1 MSLIFRTNNP
11 SGNAL
16 PATMQYFNYF
26 LPTQISGCRLW
37 LDSQDNSTFT
47 FSSGSNIATW
57 LDKSGV
63 GNNATGVSSPVLTAN
78 LINGRQAIATATG
91 PYFTGSISITGNTVT
106 TFAVALTTASLPL
119 GGSDQRLVSLVSGGG
134 VDYGTQD
141 GTIALFNQGNSSWIG
156 TWRVSGPIANSG
168 ITQNVAFLACS
179 KYDGT
184 NGFLWKN
191 GSPGSIASSASSGNF
206 SVTKYGIGNLANPT
220 SEFWRGYIGEVIIY
234 NTSLSDTDRRNVE
247 GYLAQKWG
255 LTASLIAG
263 HPGLT
268 QSLPLGK
275 PGTLSALLSF
285 ISSSSPITSVVLNTI
300 ATYLRDYM
308 SEFRNPSFFG
318 YKLDG
323 NSYFIT
329 DGGNDMYD
337 GGNYTYPWLIAGTQ
351 YTGATGA
358 TTQAFSINYASTT
371 ATTVDTDFVYVSL
384 GYTQSS
390 VIQILSVHPLTVL
403 GFRTSTGTPVGF
415 QLAGNSGADGSG
427 TLASGILY
435 AGDIIQG
442 FTVHAFYRETYAA
455 TDPSHCNLFILLGH
469 SRWGSVFGTIS
480 SFADP
485 VINGGNGCYF
495 FTSGA
500 GVSNI
505 LAIQTLLSKA
515 SGALVTSA
523 ECQTVVQ
530 AFVNRVKLAVG
541 F

>member
-1 MSLIFRTNNP
+1 MSLIYRTNNA

-16 PATMQYFNYF
+16 PATISYFNYF
-26 LPTQISGCRLW
+26 SPSNVTGCCLW
-37 LDSQDNSTFT
+37 LDSQDNTKFT

-63 GNNATGVSSPVLTAN
+63 GNTATGVSSPVLTAN

-91 PYFTGSISITGNTVT
+91 PYFTGSLSITGATVT
-106 TFAVALTTASLPL
+106 TFAVAVTTATLPL
-119 GGSDQRLVSLVSGGG
+119 SGSDQRLVSLVNGGG
-134 VDYGTQD
+134 VDYGTQN
-141 GTIALFNQGNSSWIG
+141 GTIALFNQTSSSWIG
-156 TWRVSGPIANSG
+156 TWRVSGPIANSNIATG
-168 ITQNVAFLACS
+168 VPFLACS

-184 NGFLWKN
+184 NGYLWEN
-191 GSPGSIASSASSGNF
+191 GSPGSTASSASSGNF
-206 SVTKYGIGNLANPT
+206 SITKYGIGNLANP
-220 SEFWRGYIGEVIIY
+220 SGEFWRGYIGEIIIY
-234 NTSLSDTDRRNVE
+234 NTALSDTDRRNVE

-263 HPGLT
+263 HPGLSQT
-268 QSLPLGK
+268 LFGK
-275 PGTLSALLSF
+275 PGTLPATLTNLF
-285 ISSSSPITSVVLNTI
+285 TPITSVVLNTI

-351 YTGATGA
+351 FTGASGA
-358 TTQAFSINYASTT
+358 TQQAFSINYASTT
-371 ATTVDTDFVYVSL
+371 ATTVDTNFVYVSL

-390 VIQILSVHPLTVL
+390 VIEILSVHPLTVL

-415 QLAGNSGADGSG
+415 QLAGDSGADGGG

-485 VINGGNGCYF
+485 VANGGNGCYF

-515 SGALVTSA
+515 SGVLVTAA

>member
-1 MSLIFRTNNP
+1 MSLIFRTNNS

-26 LPTQISGCRLW
+26 SPSNITGCCLW

-78 LINGRQAIATATG
+78 LINGKQAIATATG

-134 VDYGTQD
+134 VDYGTQN

-168 ITQNVAFLACS
+168 ITQNVPFLACS

-206 SVTKYGIGNLANPT
+206 NVTKYGIGNLANPT

-234 NTSLSDTDRRNVE
+234 NTALSDTDRRNVE

-275 PGTLSALLSF
+275 PGTLAVTIIAAVNIIVVSANLLQNLDAASY
-285 ISSSSPITSVVLNTI
+285 SSGSTWTALVGS
-300 ATYLRDYM
+300 
-308 SEFRNPSFFG
+308 
-318 YKLDG
+318 
-323 NSYFIT
+323 
-329 DGGNDMYD
+329 
-337 GGNYTYPWLIAGTQ
+337 NYTVSGTLTTVATPGGPNAAVFSGSAYAQ
-351 YTGATGA
+351 DLTGITTSTMYSYTIDVWFYAAASATG
-358 TTQAFSINYASTT
+358 TIVGELGQASLGGWNVKLVNIESGSITVGFWQGSVYSLSLGAYTANTWTHVSYTYNYSTN
-371 ATTVDTDFVYVSL
+371 AVIGYVNGVYVS
-384 GYTQSS
+384 
-390 VIQILSVHPLTVL
+390 
-403 GFRTSTGTPVGF
+403 TGTATKQWPATTYISIGGSANPTPNF
-415 QLAGNSGADGSG
+415 TGRIGAFKLYN
-427 TLASGILY
+427 TILNATQITQNY
-435 AGDIIQG
+435 NALKNR
-442 FTVHAFYRETYAA
+442 FT
-455 TDPSHCNLFILLGH
+455 
-469 SRWGSVFGTIS
+469 
-480 SFADP
+480 
-485 VINGGNGCYF
+485 
-495 FTSGA
+495 
-500 GVSNI
+500 
-505 LAIQTLLSKA
+505 
-515 SGALVTSA
+515 
-523 ECQTVVQ
+523 
-530 AFVNRVKLAVG
+530 
-541 F
+541 

>member
-1 MSLIFRTNNP
+1 MSLIFRTNNS

-26 LPTQISGCRLW
+26 SPSNITGCCLW

-63 GNNATGVSSPVLTAN
+63 GNNATGVNSPVLTAN
-78 LINGRQAIATATG
+78 LINGKQAVATANS
-91 PYFTGSISITGNTVT
+91 PYFTGPLSITGATVT
-106 TFAVALTTASLPL
+106 TFAVAVTTATLPL
-119 GGSDQRLVSLVSGGG
+119 TGSDQRLVTFANTTN
-134 VDYGTQD
+134 VDYGRTD
-141 GTIALFNQGNSSWIG
+141 GAIALFNQSGSSRIT
-156 TWRVSGPIANSG
+156 TWRVAGNIGTSD
-168 ITQNVAFLACS
+168 ITTNVPFIACS

-184 NGFLWKN
+184 NGFLWNN

-206 SVTKYGIGNLANPT
+206 NVTKYGIGNQANPT
-220 SEFWRGYIGEVIIY
+220 SEFWRGYIGEIIVY

-275 PGTLSALLSF
+275 PGTLPTTFTNLF
-285 ISSSSPITSVVLNTI
+285 TPITSVVLNTI
-300 ATYLRDYM
+300 ATYLRNYM

-351 YTGATGA
+351 FTGAGA
-358 TTQAFSINYASTT
+358 TTQAFSINYANTT

-384 GYTQSS
+384 GYTQST
-390 VIQILSVHPLTVL
+390 VIEILSVHPITVL

-415 QLAGNSGADGSG
+415 QLGGNSGADGGG

-435 AGDIIQG
+435 AGDIIEG

-485 VINGGNGCYF
+485 VANGGNGCYF

-515 SGALVTSA
+515 SGVLVTAA